1 MFTGFTGMIYEKC
14 SAQCGEE
21 EITQSSFFRSP
32 PPHLSRDDRRVKSV
46 SYISSCL
53 PVHAQLQ
60 DCISSSC
67 LHCEEGKWR
76 YRARTVNCLCCNVFT
91 LSNCLYGVRVC
102 VHACIFFVFCH
113 NFYGFLYRCSPILF
127 FRRQLFSLSLY
138 VSGCVRLST
147 QNIAANN
154 TIIATIF
161 FNPLV
166 AKCLLRLLE
175 NKEHSIVS
183 KKAFFVTT
191 SAVIIPVDPF
201 P

>member
-1 MFTGFTGMIYEKC
+1 MIYEKC
-14 SAQCGEE
+14 SAQCGEG

-102 VHACIFFVFCH
+102 VHACIICFLSSFLQVFISMFSH
-113 NFYGFLYRCSPILF
+113 T
-127 FRRQLFSLSLY
+127 LFSASALLPLAI
-138 VSGCVRLST
+138 RLWLRETVDSKYSSKHHHHC
-147 QNIAANN
+147 NN
-154 TIIATIF
+154 F
-161 FNPLV
+161 F
-166 AKCLLRLLE
+166 
-175 NKEHSIVS
+175 
-183 KKAFFVTT
+183 
-191 SAVIIPVDPF
+191 
-201 P
+201 